1 MAYYERYEAA
11 GSVAIAR
18 QTRRLLEDVAEV
30 ASAMY
35 RVGDGRQADVLRAR
49 VEIARMDEEVVRMGA
64 MLAGATARLAAAA
77 DSPPDAVAGASV
89 LPAFPDTL
97 PALETLESLA
107 FETRPMLAAGAAD
120 VRAASADAR
129 LARREL
135 WPDLRWRAVR
145 PATHGNGG
153 GPHGKPHDRA
163 CSRFARSR
171 QLQMRET
178 AAMQDGRGG
187 TARACGNTQPARRV
201 FATLASAP
209 PSRALPRDRP
219 PLPRAATMSALASYR
234 SKPWTS

>member
-1 MAYYERYEAA
+1 
-11 GSVAIAR
+11 
-18 QTRRLLEDVAEV
+18 
-30 ASAMY
+30 MY

-129 LARREL
+129 ACAARVVARPAGWRDTGQRRMEMGVDRMGSLMIGASLPISARNPASPRCARRGDA
-135 WPDLRWRAVR
+135 P
-145 PATHGNGG
+145 
-153 GPHGKPHDRA
+153 
-163 CSRFARSR
+163 
-171 QLQMRET
+171 
-178 AAMQDGRGG
+178 DGRGG
-187 TARACGNTQPARRV
+187 T
-201 FATLASAP
+201 
-209 PSRALPRDRP
+209 
-219 PLPRAATMSALASYR
+219 
-234 SKPWTS
+234 